1 MIFINIALLLA
12 CSVLTIIIYD
22 KNKQL
27 KEKDECIE
35 LVREF
40 EEQERSRYRRLK
52 KQIERY
58 ELQQVTVSIDPLF
71 LPYPARK
78 ITSDGIKS
86 IKMSEEGLLK
96 EKMISVLRA
105 HIDEY
110 GEFLIDHENG
120 SKLKVFI
127 AKRKDKISYSGNRNE
142 VAYRF
147 KN

>member
-1 MIFINIALLLA
+1 MVFINIALLLA
-12 CSVLTIIIYD
+12 CSVLTIIIYK
-22 KNKQL
+22 KNKEL
-27 KEKDECIE
+27 KEKDKCIE
-35 LVREF
+35 FLNILERE
-40 EEQERSRYRRLK
+40 EHLQYERLK
-52 KQIERY
+52 KRVERY
-58 ELQQVTVSIDPLF
+58 ELQQVTVSIDPLC
-71 LPYPARK
+71 LPYSNKK

-96 EKMISVLRA
+96 EKMVSVLKA

-120 SKLKVFI
+120 SKLRVFI